1 MYFRSFPRKAPGL
14 LTELAA
20 TSPGGKERRR
30 QCGPELAT
38 VLLLAFLLAPTLL
51 AGQRDMGAARW
62 YPVQAP
68 RMGQGRGPL
77 AGQRAGFFQRLRDL
91 PPAEQER
98 FMAENPRFRRLPPA
112 RQRLIRERLRRWN
125 ALTPEQQDLFRER
138 EGIFRGLSPA
148 QRQEARAV
156 FPEWRELRPDRRQA
170 VMQAFR
176 QLRDLPP
183 DQRQRYLASPEVQ
196 QRFSPQ
202 ERHVLEGLDKLLP
215 SSPLS
220 PPEDPEE

>member
-30 QCGPELAT
+30 RRGPELAT
-38 VLLLAFLLAPTLL
+38 VSLLALLLASTLL
-51 AGQRDMGAARW
+51 AGQRDMGAARG

-68 RMGQGRGPL
+68 RRGQGRGPL
-77 AGQRAGFFQRLRDL
+77 PGQRAGFFRRLRDL

-112 RQRLIRERLRRWN
+112 RQRLVRERLRRWN
-125 ALTPEQQDLFRER
+125 ALTPEQKELFHER
-138 EGIFRGLSPA
+138 EGIFQGLSPA
-148 QRQEARAV
+148 QRQEARAI
-156 FPEWRELRPDRRQA
+156 FPEWRELSPDRRRE
-170 VMQAFR
+170 VLRAFR
-176 QLRDLPP
+176 HLRDLPP
-183 DQRQRYLASPEVQ
+183 GQRQRYLASPEVQ

-202 ERHVLEGLDKLLP
+202 ERHVLEGLNRLLP
-215 SSPLS
+215 NSPS
-220 PPEDPEE
+220 IPPEEPEE